1 MSIVEELEKYAKEN
15 KIPIM
20 QKDGILYLCNYIKN
34 NNIKSVLEIGSAIG
48 YSAIM
53 MASSQNEIHITTI
66 EKDIDRYNLAV
77 QNIKKANLQNKITIK
92 NMDANEYSTNNKYD
106 LIFIDASKGN
116 NQKFFQKF
124 KDNLD
129 NCGVIITDNLSF
141 HGLVENPELIQ
152 TKRTQKLVEK
162 IKNYITFLDTN
173 KEFKTTYIP
182 VGDKISISRRIIDEQ
197 NNSNPKK
204 WETPK

>member
-1 MSIVEELEKYAKEN
+1 MSIIEELEKYAKEN

-66 EKDIDRYNLAV
+66 EKDTDRYNLAV

-124 KDNLD
+124 KDNLE
-129 NCGVIITDNLSF
+129 NWGVIITDNLSF

-197 NNSNPKK
+197 NNSNTQK